1 MFTVEQATFLLPD
14 EGWAELQ
21 VVYMLLKLLD
31 RRDVSIFFAIELQK
45 LGNVMF
51 LWQHKIWSSLLMLDQ
66 YTAAKLSGS
75 INLTSIWPEHNS
87 ACASSVSYDGFILLE
102 CNMTWSGIHSLE

>member
-51 LWQHKIWSSLLMLDQ
+51 LWQHKI
-66 YTAAKLSGS
+66 
-75 INLTSIWPEHNS
+75 
-87 ACASSVSYDGFILLE
+87 
-102 CNMTWSGIHSLE
+102 